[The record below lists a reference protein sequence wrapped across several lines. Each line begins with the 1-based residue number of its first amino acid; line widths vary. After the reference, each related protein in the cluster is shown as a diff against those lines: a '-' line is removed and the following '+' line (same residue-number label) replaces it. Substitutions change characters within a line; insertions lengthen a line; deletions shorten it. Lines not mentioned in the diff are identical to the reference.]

1 MSVRRGGKWLAR
13 RGRWSLRGSRRVVW
27 TGAVL
32 AVLIVCLS
40 LLGLLVGEYGLSVA
54 QSWARLWGNPGES
67 GDFLGVYFVQEVRL
81 PRVLGAVTVG
91 ACLGLAGALFQS
103 VSGNPLGSPD
113 IVGFSTGA
121 ATGAILTIMFVGA
134 APMVVAG
141 GAVGGGVLVGAVIVL
156 LAGSRLSGLRVILVG
171 IGISAALRAVNSLL
185 LVRASLE
192 AAQAA
197 AQWNAGS
204 LHDVSL
210 PWVAILAVVLLAAAP
225 ALWAITGPLAV
236 LSLGDDA
243 AAALGIKAVRT
254 RLAAIALGTL
264 LVSLATA
271 VAGPVAFVALAAPH
285 IARRLHGQVGP
296 SLASAAA
303 VGAALVLVS
312 DLLGQWLLHPAKL
325 AVGVVTGT
333 LGGLYLLLLLFQ
345 EHRRN
350 RL

>member
-1 MSVRRGGKWLAR
+1 MNQQAQKRWVAR
-13 RGRWSLRGSRRVVW
+13 RGAWSLRGHKRVAL
-27 TGAVL
+27 TAAVL
-32 AVLIVCLS
+32 LLAMLA
-40 LLGLLVGEYGLSVA
+40 LGLIGLLAGEYGLTPA
-54 QSWARLWGNPGES
+54 QAWQRLWGNPGEN
-67 GDFLGVYFVQEVRL
+67 GDYLGVYFVQEVRL
-81 PRVLGAVTVG
+81 PRVLGALTVG
-91 ACLGLAGALFQS
+91 ACLGIAGALFQA

-121 ATGAILTIMFVGA
+121 ATGAILTIIFVGA
-134 APMVVAG
+134 SPMVVAG

-156 LAGSRLSGLRVILVG
+156 LAGARLSGLRVILVG

-204 LHDVSL
+204 LNDVSL
-210 PWVAILAVVLLAAAP
+210 PWVAILVLALIAAAP
-225 ALWAITGPLAV
+225 ALWAITPPLSLLA
-236 LSLGDDA
+236 LGDDA
-243 AAALGIKAVRT
+243 AAELGARAVRT
-254 RLAAIALGTL
+254 RFAAIALGTVF
-264 LVSLATA
+264 VSLATA

-285 IARRLHGQVGP
+285 IARRLHKCAGP
-296 SLASAAA
+296 SLATAAG
-303 VGAALVLVS
+303 VGAVLVMLS
-312 DLLGQWLLHPAKL
+312 DLLGQWLAHPAKL

-333 LGGLYLLLLLFQ
+333 IGGLYLLLLLFQ